1 VDTYDE
7 ISGINLPRGKG
18 GVSISWP
25 CDITHI
31 VKKIDEGNERIVA
44 IEINADYNLYHLCIH
59 ANTQYMGGS
68 RISKKHL
75 KRLRRVEGG
84 ANIFGVFRLKNHDF
98 TPKNPIFSN
107 CGGRREHFWGISCE
121 KSRFY
126 AKKSY
131 FFQI

>member
-44 IEINADYNLYHLCIH
+44 IVALTFHHVYCSTD
-59 ANTQYMGGS
+59 
-68 RISKKHL
+68 IS
-75 KRLRRVEGG
+75 
-84 ANIFGVFRLKNHDF
+84 
-98 TPKNPIFSN
+98 
-107 CGGRREHFWGISCE
+107 SCLL
-121 KSRFY
+121 
-126 AKKSY
+126 
-131 FFQI
+131 

>member
-44 IEINADYNLYHLCIH
+44 IEINADTKICIICVYMPTH
-59 ANTQYMGGS
+59 NTSVQ
-68 RISKKHL
+68 
-75 KRLRRVEGG
+75 
-84 ANIFGVFRLKNHDF
+84 
-98 TPKNPIFSN
+98 
-107 CGGRREHFWGISCE
+107 
-121 KSRFY
+121 
-126 AKKSY
+126 
-131 FFQI
+131 